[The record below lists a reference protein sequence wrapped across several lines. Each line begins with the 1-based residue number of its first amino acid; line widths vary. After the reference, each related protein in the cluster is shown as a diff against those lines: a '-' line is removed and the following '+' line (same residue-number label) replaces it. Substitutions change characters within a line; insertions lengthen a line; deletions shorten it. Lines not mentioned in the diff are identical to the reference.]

1 MDQIVW
7 KTAPNLATAAYKA
20 NLSKSSKN
28 SIESYTYLFD
38 KHRELL
44 NMDDKDNAKLTYDA
58 LDPEIQKALESLFGK
73 SDYNNQP
80 SNWSLASAAFN
91 FIKSPFVGAFNVAK
105 TYGDVIN
112 MPGRTAQLAAQGPD
126 LSNKIWQDGWDGA
139 NMFDQKQIETLDA
152 TYGATVGTVA
162 RGLAQGKTPGEII
175 ANQGLDS
182 EELRSIVDLVF
193 NQPDTF
199 RPILD
204 QYKRAQL
211 SPGRTT
217 ARNVLGNRQT
227 DNPFYKLAF
236 NTLSGVLDL
245 QYQIMID
252 PLTYVT
258 FGLGPI
264 ARLGLTRASKL
275 ANLAKLGAD
284 GIDIAF
290 EKFPEVVQ
298 AWDNLGPKVQRY
310 AEAKGNPV
318 AQKSIKDEILKITQ
332 GTQFDTDEALSLL
345 AANKVFDAK
354 SAREYFSKMDDFAL
368 FFGGRTHSTQRFVG
382 NHVLHASKTRA
393 IKKEITEKVS
403 NFWQA
408 ATKSALTPSEQKLF
422 TEDFLQTT
430 LLMGE
435 ETALGS
441 TKNLETFANAPSVR
455 IARESLKGVNGLLNK
470 LRIHPGNR
478 TINIVNNVVE
488 ETETGAKAL
497 TSGVDNT
504 LDVVESTAGLVMS
517 KPLAQLYTQMFRNLE
532 TPGDRVLALRGLYSF
547 IMHRMGVSAMPG
559 GEEFMKRIL
568 NEQFGNAPGFLSQV
582 ESFIGKEFVDAGVVS
597 AKQRVLSGG
606 PEALDEN
613 LPVRQITSGAIH
625 AYNETP
631 YIGQLPWQEIAQFTS
646 DALFKVH
653 GGSKYEML
661 KRVGAI
667 TNSKTIQGLND
678 NWTFFTLAPKL
689 GIKSAIDEQ
698 MFFMLYAPK
707 EALYNYLSGVGRFG
721 ATAAG
726 VMLGGPVKSIAWLR
740 NKLRNYSGAIT
751 DEVRA
756 QIVARDLS
764 QVEKIGFLADES
776 IRAVDE
782 KTKIKIVTAQQR
794 EDMHDLLV
802 NNPHALESVTSTVAV
817 NSGLGGRFEMPRI
830 EIAPLDTLSKQVEEL
845 GGTISSIFKPVAE
858 NADRRQRAIS
868 QWWETK
874 KRFGMND
881 FRLGNPKSQ
890 GFKVYWR
897 PAETFFKHNGLQ
909 TPKDIQ
915 DAVDSSMLN
924 IGFWKDSTDNWIISN
939 PKTVGAFI
947 NGSADSV
954 VKRKQGFTDAEI
966 AQERVVNV
974 LADLKNEFNGGYE
987 KAFNQ
992 RLWDL
997 INSKIAP
1004 NAPTPVT
1011 LDKAWKELDFEEYFA
1026 ASQDNLIT
1034 GQFKTNI
1041 DFAGSD
1047 GISSFGKVKEWF
1059 YERFDQQVTAWHR
1072 APAHTAMYLAK
1083 REVYRQAEQ
1092 DFAKEILKSV
1102 GPNPS
1107 DSAMFWA
1114 KEVAKKRYTE
1124 IANQEATMELLNFV
1138 DNPAIRSQ
1146 LAWSVRNVGRFY
1158 RATEDF
1164 MRRFYRLRKHTLPVI
1179 YRMRLASLGLDGSG
1193 FIHEDASGG
1202 RYVIMPM
1209 DNLIFQA
1216 VSPVMNVLGGG
1227 EAGYKQPLF
1236 NNFSL
1241 NLNFANPSLSPDAA
1255 MPTLSGP
1262 VAGGSVWLF
1271 KTIVGNLPG
1280 SYGDIVADRVDNIML
1295 GEIGD
1300 NLTLRR
1306 AMVPVWLDRGWR
1318 VLSSDDKEKQEVTAV
1333 HQAIAYNQANGIGL
1347 PVNATA
1353 EEKYEYIKK
1362 IRITGHNVVALRNIL
1377 GMTPIPFGVS
1387 TKESRDVPDYLREVG
1402 ISAIRQE
1409 FFDLYENLAKAPN
1422 PRRDDLYEEALVAF
1436 VGQNPNRLVYT
1447 VSRNDKVQEIAF
1459 QKTDAV
1465 KDWTIRNQDFIKK
1478 YGDVAFLAAPD
1489 VGDFSPAAYAWFEAS
1504 EMIKSR
1510 DLESFLNEVQ
1520 VAVDRQRYFDA
1531 EDKAFDAIANEPDY
1545 RKHQYIKSAT
1555 EQYRKALRI
1564 SNPFLDR
1571 ALQQGDFGISKQET
1585 MLRDLKS
1592 MLNDPTAPIDEMTRN
1607 KLIASTEIVDDSM
1620 NYFNYKN
1627 SINDPNAVRDKKIYR
1642 NNALTD
1648 LRKLTIG
1655 DGSLSQASKVIFE
1668 PMLKFKSRDT
1678 L

>member
-7 KTAPNLATAAYKA
+7 RTAPNLATAAYKA
-20 NLSKSSKN
+20 NLSKSATN

-44 NMDDKDNAKLTYDA
+44 NMDDKSDAKLTYDA
-58 LDPEIQKALESLFGK
+58 LDPEVKTALESLFGK

-80 SNWSLASAAFN
+80 SNWSLASAAIK
-91 FIKSPFVGAFNVAK
+91 FIKSPVTGVFKAAK
-105 TYGDVIN
+105 TYSDVIN
-112 MPGRTAQLAAQGPD
+112 TPGRTAQLAAQGPD

-152 TYGATVGTVA
+152 TYGATVGAVA

-175 ANQGLDS
+175 ANQGLSS
-182 EELRSIVDLVF
+182 EELRNVVDLVF
-193 NQPDTF
+193 NKPETF
-199 RPILD
+199 EPILD

-236 NTLSGVLDL
+236 NTLSGIIDL
-245 QYQIMID
+245 QYQIAID
-252 PLTYVT
+252 PLTYTT
-258 FGLGPI
+258 FGIGTA
-264 ARLGLTRASKL
+264 ARLGLTRAGKL
-275 ANLAKLGAD
+275 AELAKQGAS

-298 AWDNLGPKVQRY
+298 AWDNLGPQVKRY
-310 AEAKGNPV
+310 TEAKGDAV
-318 AQKSIKDEILKITQ
+318 AQKNIKDEILKITK
-332 GTQFDTDEALSLL
+332 GTQFDTDEAIELL
-345 AANKVFDAK
+345 AANKVFDAA
-354 SAREYFSKMDDFAL
+354 SAKQYFSQMSDFAL

-393 IKKEITEKVS
+393 VKRNITQNIA

-408 ATKSALTPSEQKLF
+408 VTKTALTPAEQKLF
-422 TEDFLQTT
+422 SEDFLKTT
-430 LLMGE
+430 LQMGE
-435 ETALGS
+435 ESALGS
-441 TKNLETFANAPSVR
+441 TKNLEAFANAPS
-455 IARESLKGVNGLLNK
+455 IQMARESLKGINGLMNK

-478 TINIVNNVVE
+478 TINIVNNLVE

-497 TSGVDNT
+497 TAGVNNT

-517 KPLAQLYTQMFRNLE
+517 KPLAQLYTQMFKNLE
-532 TPGDRVLALRGLYSF
+532 TPGDRVLALRGLYTY

-568 NEQFGNAPGFLSQV
+568 DEQFGNAPGFLSQV

-597 AKQRVLSGG
+597 AKQRMLSGG
-606 PEALDEN
+606 PESLIEN
-613 LPVRQITSGAIH
+613 VPVRQVTSGAIH

-631 YIGQLPWQEIAQFTS
+631 YIGQLPWQEIGQFTS
-646 DALFKVH
+646 DALFKIH

-661 KRVGAI
+661 KRIGAV
-667 TNSKTIQGLND
+667 TNSKTVQGLND

-707 EALYNYLSGVGRFG
+707 EALYNYLTGVGRFG

-726 VMLGGPVKSIAWLR
+726 VMLGGPVKSISWLR
-740 NKLRNYSGAIT
+740 NKLRNYTGAIT

-764 QVEKIGFLADES
+764 QEEKIGFLADEA

-782 KTKIKIVTAQQR
+782 KTKVKVVTSQQR
-794 EDMHDLLV
+794 DDMHDLMV
-802 NNPHALESVTSTVAV
+802 NVPHALESVTSTVAV

-830 EIAPLDTLSKQVEEL
+830 EIAPLDSLTTQVEQL
-845 GGTISSIFKPVAE
+845 GGTISNIFKPVAE

-881 FRLGNPKSQ
+881 FRLGNPKSPK
-890 GFKVYWR
+890 FTVYWR
-897 PAETFFKHNGLQ
+897 PAQTFFNHNGLQ
-909 TPKDIQ
+909 TTKDIQ
-915 DAVDSSMLN
+915 DAVDSSMLQ
-924 IGFWKDSTDNWIISN
+924 IGFWKDSTDNWFVNN

-997 INSKIAP
+997 INSKTSSLNP
-1004 NAPTPVT
+1004 NPVT
-1011 LDKAWKELDFEEYFA
+1011 LDKAFKELDFEEYFE

-1041 DFAGSD
+1041 NFAGSD

-1092 DFAKEILKSV
+1092 DFAKQILKSI

-1107 DSAMFWA
+1107 DSAIFNA

-1146 LAWSVRNVGRFY
+1146 LAWSARNVGRFY

-1179 YRMRLASLGLDGSG
+1179 YRMRLAALGLDGSG

-1209 DNLIFQA
+1209 DNFIFQA
-1216 VSPVMNVLGGG
+1216 VSPVMNVLAGG

-1271 KTIVGNLPG
+1271 KTIVGSLPTP
-1280 SYGDIVADRVDNIML
+1280 YGDVVADKVDNIML

-1300 NLTLRR
+1300 NLTFRR
-1306 AMVPVWLDRGWR
+1306 AVIPVWLDRAYR
-1318 VLSSDDKEKQEVTAV
+1318 VISSDDKDKQEVTAV

-1347 PVNATA
+1347 PPDATA
-1353 EEKYEYIKK
+1353 EDKYEYMKK

-1402 ISAIRQE
+1402 ITAIRQE

-1447 VSRNDKVQEIAF
+1447 VSRNDKVKEIAF

-1489 VGDFSPAAYAWFEAS
+1489 VGDFSPAAYAWFEAA

-1545 RKHQYIKSAT
+1545 RKHQYIKDAT

-1585 MLRDLKS
+1585 MLRDLKA
-1592 MLNDPTAPIDEMTRN
+1592 MLNDPNSPIDDMTRN

-1648 LRKLTIG
+1648 LKKLSIG